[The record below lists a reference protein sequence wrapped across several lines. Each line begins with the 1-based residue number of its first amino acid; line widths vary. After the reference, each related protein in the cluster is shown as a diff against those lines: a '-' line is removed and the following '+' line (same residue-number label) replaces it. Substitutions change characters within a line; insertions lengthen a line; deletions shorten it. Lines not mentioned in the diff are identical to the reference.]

1 MHRYLKP
8 KKYLRYFK
16 NRSIQLASTALQPV
30 EKYLAKKYGEQ
41 GIRKYPPVFIIGAPR
56 CGSTLLYKIMTER
69 YRFSFFS
76 NFTARFYRIPICG
89 TWLQGKLGIKSGR
102 GNYEFKYGNAFGL
115 GAPNE
120 CGEFWYQWFPKGLH
134 VYIGPNLIDRGIVE
148 QLRWEIGGMSN
159 VSGSP
164 MISKNLYNS
173 MRIAPI
179 VEAIPEC
186 FFIVCRR
193 NYVEN
198 ALSILKGRINNLK
211 HKGKWWSLPPK
222 EVDELLNKDY
232 TDQVAG
238 QVYHIYRQIDE
249 DKKRFGENRFLEVSY
264 EDFCSDVHVTLNAI
278 ENFLSQDGCKLESRW
293 DVPNSFK
300 SMHVDGI
307 DPDDREK
314 VTSAVHSF
322 FNK

>member
-1 MHRYLKP
+1 MHKYLNP
-8 KKYLRYFK
+8 KNYLRYLK

-30 EKYLAKKYGEQ
+30 EKYLSKKYGEQ

-76 NFTARFYRIPICG
+76 NFSARFYRIPICG
-89 TWLQGKLGIKSGR
+89 TWLQGKLGIKSGS

-115 GAPNE
+115 GAPHE

-148 QLRWEIGGMSN
+148 RLRWEIGGVSY

-164 MISKNLYNS
+164 MVFKNLYNS

-179 VEAIPEC
+179 VEAIPEAI
-186 FFIVCRR
+186 FIVCRR
-193 NYVEN
+193 NYTEN
-198 ALSILKGRINNLK
+198 ALSILKGRINNLREK
-211 HKGKWWSLPPK
+211 DTWWSLPPK
-222 EVDELLNKDY
+222 EVDELLNKDCA
-232 TDQVAG
+232 DQVAG

-249 DKKRFGENRFLEVSY
+249 DKKLFGEDRFLEVSY